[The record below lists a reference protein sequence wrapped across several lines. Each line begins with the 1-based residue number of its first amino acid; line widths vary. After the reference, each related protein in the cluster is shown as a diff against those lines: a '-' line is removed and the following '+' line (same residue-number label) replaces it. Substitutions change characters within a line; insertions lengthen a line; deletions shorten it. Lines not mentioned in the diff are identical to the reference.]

1 MIKTNSQ
8 NIRLHK
14 YLSEKGFGSRRSIEK
29 LISIK
34 KIFVNNKIAILG
46 QKVSIGDKIKIQ
58 QSTLVVDDLS
68 KTHHQHLIYNK
79 PEGEICSKNDPG
91 GRKTT
96 FSALPKLDNQRWI
109 SIGRLDINTSGLL
122 LFTTD
127 GTIANNWMH
136 PSNGYEREYMVRTF
150 GIFTTNI
157 RKSML
162 DGIRLNDGIAKF
174 KDISQIKDSNNKWF
188 KVTVEEGRNRFI
200 RRMFE
205 YHKIKVSRLIRIRY
219 GDISLPKDLKK
230 GRYKIVSGF

>member
-1 MIKTNSQ
+1 MS
-8 NIRLHK
+8 
-14 YLSEKGFGSRRSIEK
+14 
-29 LISIK
+29 
-34 KIFVNNKIAILG
+34 KI
-46 QKVSIGDKIKIQ
+46 D
-58 QSTLVVDDLS
+58 
-68 KTHHQHLIYNK
+68 HQHLIYNK
-79 PEGEICSKNDPG
+79 PEGEICSRYDPKS
-91 GRKTT
+91 RKTT

-127 GTIANNWMH
+127 GTVANNWMH

-205 YHKIKVSRLIRIRY
+205 YHKKAKFSKTSRFRHPGTHALFQ
-219 GDISLPKDLKK
+219 PKCRFFSKSK
-230 GRYKIVSGF
+230 QQRYKTQNPIRAG

>member
-1 MIKTNSQ
+1 MS
-8 NIRLHK
+8 
-14 YLSEKGFGSRRSIEK
+14 
-29 LISIK
+29 
-34 KIFVNNKIAILG
+34 KI
-46 QKVSIGDKIKIQ
+46 D
-58 QSTLVVDDLS
+58 
-68 KTHHQHLIYNK
+68 HQHLIYNK
-79 PEGEICSKNDPG
+79 PEGEICSRYDPKS
-91 GRKTT
+91 RKTT

-230 GRYKIVSGF
+230 GSYKIVSGF